1 MSTEALRQWVADRT
15 GLTAIWQHP
24 NAPRPARPYASLQVI
39 NSARVALP
47 YTTPPDAE
55 GTVDVQA
62 QREVTISIQIHEA
75 ADTADPR
82 AALQRAESLR
92 DSLELPGVRD
102 YLAANGWALRDTEL
116 LADTPELVDTAWEPR
131 ATFDARFGHTV
142 TQSDDAGLI
151 ESAEVTGT
159 VESGD
164 ASQTEET
171 TLE

>member
-1 MSTEALRQWVADRT
+1 
-15 GLTAIWQHP
+15 
-24 NAPRPARPYASLQVI
+24 
-39 NSARVALP
+39 
-47 YTTPPDAE
+47 
-55 GTVDVQA
+55 
-62 QREVTISIQIHEA
+62 
-75 ADTADPR
+75 
-82 AALQRAESLR
+82 
-92 DSLELPGVRD
+92 
-102 YLAANGWALRDTEL
+102 L